1 MTRPRILVADTGP
14 IIAFARVR
22 QLDLLRQV
30 VGELLIPTAVY
41 DELVVQ
47 GQGRPGADEVERG
60 GWIHQHEIADRV
72 FLDQLPFDLH
82 AGEREAI
89 TLAHDL
95 NAHLLIDERRGRN
108 RAQRLGLTV
117 VRSLR
122 ILADAKQRG
131 LMAAVRPLVENL
143 LTNRY
148 WIEEDVINS
157 FLEEMGEA

>member
-1 MTRPRILVADTGP
+1 MTRPRVLVADTGP
-14 IIAFARVR
+14 IIAFARIQ
-22 QLDLLRQV
+22 QLDLLHQV
-30 VGELLIPTAVY
+30 VGALLIPPAVY

-60 GWIHQHEIADRV
+60 DWIHQREIADRV
-72 FLDQLPFDLH
+72 FLDQLPHDLH
-82 AGEREAI
+82 SGEREAI

-95 NAHLLIDERRGRN
+95 NALLLIDERRGR
-108 RAQRLGLTV
+108 RSAQGLGLTV

-131 LMAAVRPLVENL
+131 IIEVVRPLVENL
-143 LTNRY
+143 LANRY

-157 FLEEMGEA
+157 FLDEMGEA